1 MKFEVT
7 ILGSG
12 SSLPTVN
19 RNSTAQFVEC
29 NNRYFL
35 IDCGE
40 GTQIQL
46 RRFKVKFQKIDVILI
61 SHLHGDHFFGL
72 PGLISSMH
80 LLGREKKLQIVGP
93 RELEGL
99 IRPLLDIGGNT
110 LNFELEFIGLNYPE
124 HSLVFEDKKVKIH
137 CFPLKH
143 RIPTHGYLITEK
155 APEFKLNKAAFD
167 EHQLRL
173 TDIPKIKR
181 GEDITAPNGQVIPNH
196 ELVFPKKA
204 ERKYAFCSD
213 TKYNESMLEHIRG
226 VDLLYHEATF
236 IDEHK
241 ARAKQTFHSTAA
253 DAAAIAKAANVKV
266 LLIGHFSPRYN
277 TLDAHYNEAKEIFS
291 PVLLADDGLVM
302 KI

>member
-29 NNRYFL
+29 NNRFIL

-46 RRFKVKFQKIDVILI
+46 RKYKVKFQKLDLVLI
-61 SHLHGDHFFGL
+61 THLHGDHFYGL

-80 LLGREKKLQIVGP
+80 LLGRDKKLLIVGP
-93 RELEGL
+93 KELESL
-99 IRPLLDIGGNT
+99 IRPLLDVGGHR
-110 LNFELEFIGLNYPE
+110 LSFELEFLALAYPE
-124 HSLVFEDKKVKIH
+124 QKIVFEDRKVKIS

-143 RIPTHGYLITEK
+143 RIPTHGYLICEK
-155 APEFKLNKAAFD
+155 GPEFKLNKVAFD
-167 EHQLRL
+167 AFQLRL

-181 GEDITAPNGQVIPNH
+181 GEDIVAPNGQRVANH
-196 ELVFPKKA
+196 LLVLQPRA
-204 ERKYAFCSD
+204 EKKYAFCSD
-213 TKYNESMLEHIRG
+213 TKFTESILPFISG

-236 IDEHK
+236 TNEHQV
-241 ARAKQTFHSTAA
+241 RAKQTFHSTAE
-253 DAAAIAKAANVKV
+253 DAAKIALQASVKQ
-266 LLIGHFSPRYN
+266 LLIGHFSPRYSSLQDHEN
-277 TLDAHYNEAKEIFS
+277 QAKTIFNN
-291 PVLLADDGLVM
+291 VMLAEDGLLM

>member
-29 NNRYFL
+29 NNRYIL

-40 GTQIQL
+40 GAQIQL
-46 RRFKVKFQKIDVILI
+46 RRFKVKFQKLDIILI

-80 LLGREKKLQIVGP
+80 LLGRDKKLKIVGP
-93 RELEGL
+93 KELEAL
-99 IRPLLDIGGNT
+99 IRPLLDAGGHQ
-110 LNFELEFIGLNYPE
+110 LSFDLEFVPLNYPSNE
-124 HSLVFEDKKVKIH
+124 IVFEDRKVLIS

-143 RIPTHGYLITEK
+143 RIPTHGYLIAEK
-155 APEFKLNKAAFD
+155 NTEFKLNKEAFD
-167 EHQLRL
+167 AQRLRL
-173 TDIPKIKR
+173 TDIPKIKK
-181 GEDITAPNGQVIPNH
+181 GDDILAPNGTVIANEQLILSPR
-196 ELVFPKKA
+196 PA
-204 ERKYAFCSD
+204 RKYAYCSD
-213 TKYNESMLEHIRG
+213 TKFTETILPYIQA

-236 IDEHK
+236 TNEHK
-241 ARAKQTFHSTAA
+241 SRAKQTFHTTAEQ
-253 DAAAIAKAANVKV
+253 AAQIALAAHVKC
-266 LLIGHFSPRYN
+266 LLIGHFSPRYKVMG
-277 TLDAHYNEAKEIFS
+277 DHEIEAKRFFNN
-291 PVLLADDGLVM
+291 VRLAEDGLVM